1 MVEAQVGSGIAAMI
15 RLFNR
20 EGFAVDGDPIVRRL
34 GVDLTSVEDFLERAL
49 AAPTGA
55 GPRSA

>member
-1 MVEAQVGSGIAAMI
+1 MI
-15 RLFNR
+15 RLFNE